1 MPLAARSLGSVRVLG
16 PFVETPHEFGSFW
29 TQPPIVVSILPR
41 RPRAG
46 NQIMVCHCESER
58 PLPGKARARQLEVHT
73 AMPLTVGRRSVQ
85 PSCYTLP
92 VRPSAHVPEGEVLR
106 SRPLR
111 RSRPGLAGCRLVAP
125 GSMPQQ
131 ALHFEQKSS
140 SRILA
145 RAHPSHGGTESSAA
159 LEN

>member
-1 MPLAARSLGSVRVLG
+1 MPLAARSLGSVQVLG

-46 NQIMVCHCESER
+46 NQIMICHCESER
-58 PLPGKARARQLEVHT
+58 PLPGKARARQLEVHPAACHRHCDAT
-73 AMPLTVGRRSVQ
+73 GSGQEVGPAIVLHAASAPLGACAKGDFKFAAGRF
-85 PSCYTLP
+85 
-92 VRPSAHVPEGEVLR
+92 AEA
-106 SRPLR
+106 
-111 RSRPGLAGCRLVAP
+111 RPGLAGCRLVAP

-145 RAHPSHGGTESSAA
+145 SAHHSH
-159 LEN
+159 